1 MVLMKW
7 GDMFTWG
14 VSTSSYQ
21 IEGAANEDG
30 RGQSIWDTF
39 CKVPGKVV
47 NFDNGDIAC
56 DHYHRYKE
64 DLDLMKWMGVKAY
77 RFSVAWP
84 RVIPDGVGRVNEIGL
99 DFYDRLIDSLLE
111 REIAP
116 WLTMYH
122 WDLPEALQLRG
133 GWNNREI
140 VEWFGEYSEVLT
152 SRFGDRVKNWMTLNE
167 PLCSA
172 WLGHLYGDMAPGIK
186 DLQTALNVSHNLLM
200 SHGLA
205 CQVIRSNVSEA
216 NVGIVINVT
225 PAVPATDS
233 QEDGNAAQLADG
245 FDNRWFLDPVFGRS
259 YPADVIDA
267 LGASPEIHSGDMKL
281 IAQDL
286 DFLGVN
292 FYSRQTV
299 AADQNSKPL
308 PIRSV
313 NRENVK
319 RTAMNWE
326 VHPQA
331 FEEILLR
338 ISKEYSPKAIYIT
351 ENGSAWNDEV
361 INGEI
366 IDDERIDYLVRH
378 LDAMRSARDRGA
390 PILGYF
396 AWSFLDNFEWAYG
409 YEKRFGL
416 IYVDYKTQKRT
427 PKKSAFFYRQL
438 LLNGTA

>member
-1 MVLMKW
+1 MSE
-7 GDMFTWG
+7 FIWG
-14 VSTSSYQ
+14 VATSSYQ

-30 RGQSIWDTF
+30 RGKSIWDTF
-39 CKVPGKVV
+39 CKVPGKVA

-56 DHYHRYKE
+56 DHYHRFKE

-84 RVIPDGVGRVNEIGL
+84 RVIPDGVGRVNEMGL

-133 GWNNREI
+133 GWNNREV
-140 VEWFGEYSEVLT
+140 VEWFGEYGEVLT

-233 QEDGNAAQLADG
+233 QVDSNAAQLADG
-245 FDNRWFLDPVFGRS
+245 FDNRWFLDPVFGRT

-292 FYSRQTV
+292 FYFRQTV

-319 RTAMNWE
+319 KTAMNWE

-378 LDAMRSARDRGA
+378 LDAMRSARSQGA

-416 IYVDYKTQKRT
+416 IYVDYKTQTRT
-427 PKKSAFFYRQL
+427 PKKSALFYRQL

>member
-1 MVLMKW
+1 MSDFL
-7 GDMFTWG
+7 WG
-14 VSTSSYQ
+14 VATSSFQ
-21 IEGAANEDG
+21 IEGATNEDG
-30 RGQSIWDTF
+30 RGPSIWDTF
-39 CKVPGKVV
+39 CKVPGKVA
-47 NFDNGDIAC
+47 NGDTGDIAC
-56 DHYHRYKE
+56 DHYHRYIE
-64 DLDLMKWMGVKAY
+64 DLDLMKWMGVRAY

-84 RVIPDGVGRVNEIGL
+84 RVIPNGVGKLNELGL
-99 DFYDRLIDSLLE
+99 DFYDRLIDSLLK

-140 VEWFGEYSEVLT
+140 VEWFGEYAEVLT

-186 DLQTALNVSHNLLM
+186 NLQTALNVSHHLLM

-205 CQVIRSNVSEA
+205 SKVIRSNVSAA

-233 QEDGNAAQLADG
+233 QEDSNAAQLVDG
-245 FDNRWFLDPVFGRS
+245 FDNRWFLNPVFGRT

-281 IAQDL
+281 ISQDL

-292 FYSRQTV
+292 FYFRQTV

-313 NRENVK
+313 NRENVQ

-361 INGEI
+361 INDEI
-366 IDDERIDYLVRH
+366 IDDERIDYLARH
-378 LDAMRSARDRGA
+378 LDAMKSAKSHGA

-416 IYVDYKTQKRT
+416 IYVDYKTQIRT
-427 PKKSAFFYRQL
+427 PKKSAFYYRQL
-438 LLNGTA
+438 LLNGPA

>member
-1 MVLMKW
+1 MSEFV
-7 GDMFTWG
+7 WG
-14 VSTSSYQ
+14 VATSSYQ

-30 RGQSIWDTF
+30 RGKSIWDTF
-39 CKVPGKVV
+39 CKVPGKVA
-47 NFDNGDIAC
+47 NFDNGNMAC

-84 RVIPDGVGRVNEIGL
+84 RVIPDGVGRVNEMGL

-122 WDLPEALQLRG
+122 WDLPEALQIRG
-133 GWNNREI
+133 GWNNREV
-140 VEWFGEYSEVLT
+140 VEWFGEYAEVLT

-186 DLQTALNVSHNLLM
+186 DLQTALNVSHHLLM

-233 QEDGNAAQLADG
+233 QEDSNAAQLADG
-245 FDNRWFLDPVFGRS
+245 FDNRWFLDPVFGRT
-259 YPADVIDA
+259 YPADVIDT

-292 FYSRQTV
+292 FYFRQTV

-308 PIRSV
+308 LIRSV

-366 IDDERIDYLVRH
+366 IDDERIDYLARH
-378 LDAMRSARDRGA
+378 LDAMRSAREQGA

>member
-1 MVLMKW
+1 MSEFV
-7 GDMFTWG
+7 WG
-14 VSTSSYQ
+14 VATSSYQ

-30 RGQSIWDTF
+30 RGKSIWDTF
-39 CKVPGKVV
+39 CKVPGKVA
-47 NFDNGDIAC
+47 NFDNGDMAC

-84 RVIPDGVGRVNEIGL
+84 RVIPDGVGRVNEMGL

-122 WDLPEALQLRG
+122 WDLPEALQIRG
-133 GWNNREI
+133 GWNNREV
-140 VEWFGEYSEVLT
+140 VEWFGEYAEVLT

-186 DLQTALNVSHNLLM
+186 DLQTALNVSHHLLM

-233 QEDGNAAQLADG
+233 QEDSNAAQLADG
-245 FDNRWFLDPVFGRS
+245 FDNRWFLDPVFGRT
-259 YPADVIDA
+259 YPADVIDT

-292 FYSRQTV
+292 FYFRQTV

-366 IDDERIDYLVRH
+366 IDDERIDYLARH
-378 LDAMRSARDRGA
+378 LDAMRSAREQGA

>member
-1 MVLMKW
+1 MSE
-7 GDMFTWG
+7 FIWG
-14 VSTSSYQ
+14 VATSSYQ

-39 CKVPGKVV
+39 CKVPGKVA
-47 NFDNGDIAC
+47 NFNNGDIAC
-56 DHYHRYKE
+56 DHYHRFKE

-84 RVIPDGVGRVNEIGL
+84 RVIPDGVGRVNEMGL

-133 GWNNREI
+133 GWNNREV
-140 VEWFGEYSEVLT
+140 VEWFGEYGEVLT

-167 PLCSA
+167 PFCSA

-233 QEDGNAAQLADG
+233 QVDSNAAQLADG
-245 FDNRWFLDPVFGRS
+245 FDNRWFLDPVFGRT

-292 FYSRQTV
+292 FYFRQTV

-378 LDAMRSARDRGA
+378 LDAMRSARNQGA

-416 IYVDYKTQKRT
+416 IYVDYKTQTRT
-427 PKKSAFFYRQL
+427 PKKSALFYRQL

>member
-1 MVLMKW
+1 MSE
-7 GDMFTWG
+7 FIWG
-14 VSTSSYQ
+14 VATSSYQ

-39 CKVPGKVV
+39 CKVPGKVA

-56 DHYHRYKE
+56 DHYHRFKE

-84 RVIPDGVGRVNEIGL
+84 RVIPDGVGRVNEMGL
-99 DFYDRLIDSLLE
+99 DFYDRLIDSSLE

-133 GWNNREI
+133 GWNNREV
-140 VEWFGEYSEVLT
+140 VEWFGEYGEVLT

-167 PLCSA
+167 PFCSA

-233 QEDGNAAQLADG
+233 QVDSNAAQLADG
-245 FDNRWFLDPVFGRS
+245 FDNRWFLDPVFGRT

-267 LGASPEIHSGDMKL
+267 LGASPEIHSGDMEL

-292 FYSRQTV
+292 FYFRQTV

-313 NRENVK
+313 NLENVK

-361 INGEI
+361 VNDEI
-366 IDDERIDYLVRH
+366 IDDERIDYLARH
-378 LDAMRSARDRGA
+378 LDAMKSARSQGA

-416 IYVDYKTQKRT
+416 IYVDYKTQTRT
-427 PKKSAFFYRQL
+427 PKKSALFYRQL

>member
-1 MVLMKW
+1 
-7 GDMFTWG
+7 
-14 VSTSSYQ
+14 
-21 IEGAANEDG
+21 
-30 RGQSIWDTF
+30 
-39 CKVPGKVV
+39 
-47 NFDNGDIAC
+47 
-56 DHYHRYKE
+56 
-64 DLDLMKWMGVKAY
+64 MKWMGVKAY

-84 RVIPDGVGRVNEIGL
+84 RVIPDGVGRVNEMGL

-133 GWNNREI
+133 GWNNREV
-140 VEWFGEYSEVLT
+140 VEWFGEYAEVLT

-186 DLQTALNVSHNLLM
+186 DLQTALNVSHHLLM

-233 QEDGNAAQLADG
+233 QEDSNAAQLADG
-245 FDNRWFLDPVFGRS
+245 FDNRWFLDPVFGRT
-259 YPADVIDA
+259 YPADVIDT

-292 FYSRQTV
+292 FYFRQTV

-366 IDDERIDYLVRH
+366 IDDERIDYLARH
-378 LDAMRSARDRGA
+378 LDVMRSAKNQGA

>member
-1 MVLMKW
+1 MSEFV
-7 GDMFTWG
+7 WG
-14 VSTSSYQ
+14 VATSSYQ
-21 IEGAANEDG
+21 IEGAANEGG

-39 CKVPGKVV
+39 CKVPGKVA

-84 RVIPDGVGRVNEIGL
+84 RVIPDGVGRVNEMGL

-133 GWNNREI
+133 GWNNREV
-140 VEWFGEYSEVLT
+140 VEWFGEYAEMLT

-233 QEDGNAAQLADG
+233 QEDSNAAQLADG
-245 FDNRWFLDPVFGRS
+245 FDNRWFLDPVFGRT
-259 YPADVIDA
+259 YPADVIDT

-292 FYSRQTV
+292 FYFRQTV

-366 IDDERIDYLVRH
+366 IDDERIDYLARH
-378 LDAMRSARDRGA
+378 LDVMRSAKNQGA

>member
-1 MVLMKW
+1 MSE
-7 GDMFTWG
+7 FIWG
-14 VSTSSYQ
+14 VATSSYQ
-21 IEGAANEDG
+21 IEGAANEGG

-39 CKVPGKVV
+39 CKVPGKVA

-56 DHYHRYKE
+56 DHYHRFKE

-84 RVIPDGVGRVNEIGL
+84 RVIPDGVGRVNEMGL

-133 GWNNREI
+133 GWNNREV
-140 VEWFGEYSEVLT
+140 VEWFGEYAEMLT

-186 DLQTALNVSHNLLM
+186 DLQTALNVSHHLLM

-233 QEDGNAAQLADG
+233 QEDSNAAQLADG
-245 FDNRWFLDPVFGRS
+245 FDNRWFLDPVFGRT
-259 YPADVIDA
+259 YPADVIDT

-286 DFLGVN
+286 DFLGLN
-292 FYSRQTV
+292 FYFRQIV
-299 AADQNSKPL
+299 EADQNSKPL

-378 LDAMRSARDRGA
+378 LDAMRSAKNQGA

>member
-1 MVLMKW
+1 MSE
-7 GDMFTWG
+7 FIWG
-14 VSTSSYQ
+14 VATSSYQ

-30 RGQSIWDTF
+30 RGKSIWDTF
-39 CKVPGKVV
+39 CKVPGKVA

-56 DHYHRYKE
+56 DHYHRFKE

-84 RVIPDGVGRVNEIGL
+84 RVIPDGVGRVNEMGL
-99 DFYDRLIDSLLE
+99 DFYDRLIDSSLE

-133 GWNNREI
+133 GWNNREV
-140 VEWFGEYSEVLT
+140 VEWFGEYGEVLT

-233 QEDGNAAQLADG
+233 QVDGNAAQLADG
-245 FDNRWFLDPVFGRS
+245 FDNRWFLDPVFGRT

-267 LGASPEIHSGDMKL
+267 LGASPEIHSGDMEL

-292 FYSRQTV
+292 FYFRQTV

-319 RTAMNWE
+319 KTAMNWE

-378 LDAMRSARDRGA
+378 LDAMRSARNQGA

-416 IYVDYKTQKRT
+416 IYVDYKTQTRT
-427 PKKSAFFYRQL
+427 PKKSALFYRQL

>member
-1 MVLMKW
+1 MNQFL
-7 GDMFTWG
+7 WG
-14 VSTSSYQ
+14 VATSSYQ

-39 CKVPGKVV
+39 CKVPGKVA

-84 RVIPDGVGRVNEIGL
+84 RVIPNGFGKINEMGL

-111 REIAP
+111 REIVP

-140 VEWFGEYSEVLT
+140 VEWFGEYAEVLT

-225 PAVPATDS
+225 PAVPATES
-233 QEDGNAAQLADG
+233 QEDSNAAQLVDG
-245 FDNRWFLDPVFGRS
+245 FDNRWFLDPVFGRT

-292 FYSRQTV
+292 FYFRQTV

-308 PIRSV
+308 PIKSV
-313 NRENVK
+313 NRENVQ

-361 INGEI
+361 INDEI
-366 IDDERIDYLVRH
+366 IDDERIDYLARH
-378 LDAMRSARDRGA
+378 LDAMKSAKSQGA

-416 IYVDYKTQKRT
+416 IYVDYKTQIRT
-427 PKKSAFFYRQL
+427 PKKSAFYYRQL
-438 LLNGTA
+438 LLNGPA

>member
-1 MVLMKW
+1 MSE
-7 GDMFTWG
+7 FIWG
-14 VSTSSYQ
+14 VATSSYQ
-21 IEGAANEDG
+21 IEGAANEGG

-39 CKVPGKVV
+39 CKVPGKVA

-84 RVIPDGVGRVNEIGL
+84 RVIPDGVGRVNEMGL

-133 GWNNREI
+133 GWNNREV
-140 VEWFGEYSEVLT
+140 VEWFGEYAEMLT

-186 DLQTALNVSHNLLM
+186 DLQTALNVSHHLLM

-233 QEDGNAAQLADG
+233 QEDSNAAQLADG
-245 FDNRWFLDPVFGRS
+245 FDNRWFLDPVFGRT
-259 YPADVIDA
+259 YPADVIDT

-286 DFLGVN
+286 DFLGLN
-292 FYSRQTV
+292 FYFRQIV
-299 AADQNSKPL
+299 EADQNSKPL

-378 LDAMRSARDRGA
+378 LDAMRSAKNQGA

>member
-1 MVLMKW
+1 MSE
-7 GDMFTWG
+7 FIWG
-14 VSTSSYQ
+14 VATSSYQ

-39 CKVPGKVV
+39 CKVPGKVA

-56 DHYHRYKE
+56 DHYHRFKE

-84 RVIPDGVGRVNEIGL
+84 RVIPDGVGRVNEMGL
-99 DFYDRLIDSLLE
+99 DFYDRLIDSSLE

-133 GWNNREI
+133 GWNNREV
-140 VEWFGEYSEVLT
+140 VEWFGEYGEVLT

-167 PLCSA
+167 PFCSA

-233 QEDGNAAQLADG
+233 QEDSNAAQLADG
-245 FDNRWFLDPVFGRS
+245 FDNRWFLDPVFGRT

-292 FYSRQTV
+292 FYFRQTV

-308 PIRSV
+308 PIISV

-319 RTAMNWE
+319 KTAMNWE

-378 LDAMRSARDRGA
+378 LDAMRSARSQGA

-416 IYVDYKTQKRT
+416 IYVDYKTQTRT
-427 PKKSAFFYRQL
+427 PKKSALFYRQL

>member
-47 NFDNGDIAC
+47 NFDNGDMAC

-84 RVIPDGVGRVNEIGL
+84 RVIPDGVGRVNEMGL

>member
-1 MVLMKW
+1 MSEFV
-7 GDMFTWG
+7 WG
-14 VSTSSYQ
+14 VATSSYQ
-21 IEGAANEDG
+21 IEGAANEGG

-39 CKVPGKVV
+39 CKVPGKVA

-84 RVIPDGVGRVNEIGL
+84 RVIPDGVGRVNEMGL

-133 GWNNREI
+133 GWNNREV
-140 VEWFGEYSEVLT
+140 VEWFGEYAEMLT

-186 DLQTALNVSHNLLM
+186 DLQTALNVSHHLLM

-233 QEDGNAAQLADG
+233 QEDSNAAQLADG
-245 FDNRWFLDPVFGRS
+245 FDNRWFLDPVFGRA
-259 YPADVIDA
+259 YPADVIDT

-292 FYSRQTV
+292 FYFRQTV

-366 IDDERIDYLVRH
+366 IDDERIDYLARH
-378 LDAMRSARDRGA
+378 LDVMRSAKNQGA

>member
-1 MVLMKW
+1 MSE
-7 GDMFTWG
+7 FIWG
-14 VSTSSYQ
+14 VATSSYQ

-30 RGQSIWDTF
+30 RGKSIWDTF
-39 CKVPGKVV
+39 CKVPGKVA
-47 NFDNGDIAC
+47 NFDNGDMAC

-84 RVIPDGVGRVNEIGL
+84 RVIPDGVGRVNEMGL

-133 GWNNREI
+133 GWNNREV
-140 VEWFGEYSEVLT
+140 VEWFGEYAEVLT

-186 DLQTALNVSHNLLM
+186 DLQTALNVSHHLLM

-233 QEDGNAAQLADG
+233 QEDSNAAQLADG
-245 FDNRWFLDPVFGRS
+245 FDNRWFLDPVFGRT
-259 YPADVIDA
+259 YPADVIDT

-292 FYSRQTV
+292 FYFRQTV

-366 IDDERIDYLVRH
+366 IDDERIDYLARH
-378 LDAMRSARDRGA
+378 LDVMRSAKNQGA

>member
-1 MVLMKW
+1 MSE
-7 GDMFTWG
+7 FIWG
-14 VSTSSYQ
+14 VATSSYQ

-39 CKVPGKVV
+39 CKVPGKVA

-56 DHYHRYKE
+56 DHYHRFKE

-84 RVIPDGVGRVNEIGL
+84 RVIPDGVGRVNEMGL

-133 GWNNREI
+133 GWNNREV
-140 VEWFGEYSEVLT
+140 VEWFGEYGEVLT

-167 PLCSA
+167 PFCSA

-233 QEDGNAAQLADG
+233 QVDSNAAQLADG
-245 FDNRWFLDPVFGRS
+245 FDNRWFLDPVFGRT

-267 LGASPEIHSGDMKL
+267 LGASPEIHSGDMEL

-292 FYSRQTV
+292 FYFRQTV

-319 RTAMNWE
+319 KTAMNWE

-378 LDAMRSARDRGA
+378 LDAMRSARNQGA

-416 IYVDYKTQKRT
+416 IHVDYKTQTRT
-427 PKKSAFFYRQL
+427 PKKSALFYRQL

>member
-1 MVLMKW
+1 MNEFL
-7 GDMFTWG
+7 WG
-14 VSTSSYQ
+14 VATSSYQ

-30 RGQSIWDTF
+30 RGKSIWDTF
-39 CKVPGKVV
+39 CKVPGKVA

-56 DHYHRYKE
+56 DHYHRFKE

-84 RVIPDGVGRVNEIGL
+84 RVIPDGVGKINEMGL

-140 VEWFGEYSEVLT
+140 LEWFGAYAEVLT

-233 QEDGNAAQLADG
+233 QEDSNAAQLVDG
-245 FDNRWFLDPVFGRS
+245 FDNRWFLNPVFGRT

-292 FYSRQTV
+292 FYFRQTV

-361 INGEI
+361 INDEI
-366 IDDERIDYLVRH
+366 FDDERIDYLARH
-378 LDAMRSARDRGA
+378 LDAMKSARSQGA

-427 PKKSAFFYRQL
+427 PKKSAFYYRQL
-438 LLNGTA
+438 LLNGPA

>member
-1 MVLMKW
+1 MSEFV
-7 GDMFTWG
+7 WG
-14 VSTSSYQ
+14 VATSSYQ
-21 IEGAANEDG
+21 IEGAANEGG

-39 CKVPGKVV
+39 CKVPGKVA

-56 DHYHRYKE
+56 DHYHRFKE

-84 RVIPDGVGRVNEIGL
+84 RVIPDGVGRVNEMGL

-122 WDLPEALQLRG
+122 WDLPEALQIRG
-133 GWNNREI
+133 GWNNREV
-140 VEWFGEYSEVLT
+140 VEWFGEYAEVLT

-186 DLQTALNVSHNLLM
+186 DLQTALNVSHHLLM

-233 QEDGNAAQLADG
+233 QEDSNAAQLADG
-245 FDNRWFLDPVFGRS
+245 FDNRWFLDPVFGRT

-292 FYSRQTV
+292 FYFRQTV

-366 IDDERIDYLVRH
+366 IDDERIDYLARH
-378 LDAMRSARDRGA
+378 LDAMRSAREQGA

>member
-1 MVLMKW
+1 MS
-7 GDMFTWG
+7 DFIWG
-14 VSTSSYQ
+14 VATSSYQ

-30 RGQSIWDTF
+30 RGKSIWDTF
-39 CKVPGKVV
+39 CKVPGKVA

-56 DHYHRYKE
+56 DHYHRFKE

-84 RVIPDGVGRVNEIGL
+84 RVIPDGVGRVNEMGL
-99 DFYDRLIDSLLE
+99 DFYDRLIDSSLE

-133 GWNNREI
+133 GWNNREV
-140 VEWFGEYSEVLT
+140 VEWFGEYGEVLT

-167 PLCSA
+167 PFCSA

-233 QEDGNAAQLADG
+233 QVDSNAAQLADG
-245 FDNRWFLDPVFGRS
+245 FDNRWFLDPVFGRT

-267 LGASPEIHSGDMKL
+267 LGASPEIHSGDMEL

-292 FYSRQTV
+292 FYFRQTV

-319 RTAMNWE
+319 KTAMNWE

-378 LDAMRSARDRGA
+378 LDAMRSARSQGA

-416 IYVDYKTQKRT
+416 IYVDYKTQTRT
-427 PKKSAFFYRQL
+427 PKKSALFYRQL

>member
-1 MVLMKW
+1 
-7 GDMFTWG
+7 MFTWG

-47 NFDNGDIAC
+47 NFDNGDMAC

-84 RVIPDGVGRVNEIGL
+84 RVIPDGVGRVNEMGL

-225 PAVPATDS
+225 PAVPATES
-233 QEDGNAAQLADG
+233 QEDSNAAQLVDG

>member
-1 MVLMKW
+1 MNEFL
-7 GDMFTWG
+7 WG
-14 VSTSSYQ
+14 VATSSYQ

-39 CKVPGKVV
+39 CKVPGKVA

-56 DHYHRYKE
+56 DHYHRFKE

-84 RVIPDGVGRVNEIGL
+84 RVIPDGVGKINEMGL
-99 DFYDRLIDSLLE
+99 DFYDRLIDSLLD

-140 VEWFGEYSEVLT
+140 LEWFGAYAEVLT

-233 QEDGNAAQLADG
+233 QEDSNAAQLADG
-245 FDNRWFLDPVFGRS
+245 FDNRWFLDPVFGRT

-292 FYSRQTV
+292 FYFRQTV

-361 INGEI
+361 INDEI
-366 IDDERIDYLVRH
+366 FDDERIDYLARH
-378 LDAMRSARDRGA
+378 LDAMKSARSQGA

-427 PKKSAFFYRQL
+427 PKKSALYYRQL
-438 LLNGTA
+438 LLNGPA

>member
-1 MVLMKW
+1 MNEFL
-7 GDMFTWG
+7 WG
-14 VSTSSYQ
+14 VATSSYQ

-39 CKVPGKVV
+39 CKVPGKVA

-56 DHYHRYKE
+56 DHYHRFKE

-84 RVIPDGVGRVNEIGL
+84 RVIPDGVGKINEMGL
-99 DFYDRLIDSLLE
+99 DFYDRLIDSLLD

-140 VEWFGEYSEVLT
+140 LEWFGAYAEVLT

-233 QEDGNAAQLADG
+233 QEDSNAAQLVDG
-245 FDNRWFLDPVFGRS
+245 FDNRWFLNPVFGRT

-292 FYSRQTV
+292 FYFRQTV

-361 INGEI
+361 INDEI
-366 IDDERIDYLVRH
+366 FDDERIDYLARH
-378 LDAMRSARDRGA
+378 LDAMKSARSQGA

-427 PKKSAFFYRQL
+427 PKKSAFYYRQL
-438 LLNGTA
+438 LLNGPA

>member
-1 MVLMKW
+1 MSE
-7 GDMFTWG
+7 FIWG
-14 VSTSSYQ
+14 VATSSYQ

-39 CKVPGKVV
+39 CKVPGKVA

-56 DHYHRYKE
+56 DHYHRFKE

-84 RVIPDGVGRVNEIGL
+84 RVIPDGVGRVNEMGL

-133 GWNNREI
+133 GWNNREV
-140 VEWFGEYSEVLT
+140 VEWFGEYGEVLT

-167 PLCSA
+167 PFCSA

-233 QEDGNAAQLADG
+233 QVDSNAAQLADG
-245 FDNRWFLDPVFGRS
+245 FDNRWFLDPVFGRT

-292 FYSRQTV
+292 FYFRQTV

-378 LDAMRSARDRGA
+378 LDAMRSARSQGA

-416 IYVDYKTQKRT
+416 IYVDYKTQTRT
-427 PKKSAFFYRQL
+427 PKKSALFYRQL

>member
-1 MVLMKW
+1 
-7 GDMFTWG
+7 
-14 VSTSSYQ
+14 
-21 IEGAANEDG
+21 
-30 RGQSIWDTF
+30 
-39 CKVPGKVV
+39 
-47 NFDNGDIAC
+47 
-56 DHYHRYKE
+56 
-64 DLDLMKWMGVKAY
+64 MKWMGVKAY

-84 RVIPDGVGRVNEIGL
+84 RVIPDGVGRVNEMGL

-133 GWNNREI
+133 GWNNREV
-140 VEWFGEYSEVLT
+140 VEWFGEYAEVLT

-186 DLQTALNVSHNLLM
+186 DLQTALNVSHHLLM

-233 QEDGNAAQLADG
+233 QEDSNAAQLADG
-245 FDNRWFLDPVFGRS
+245 FDNQWFLDPVFGRT
-259 YPADVIDA
+259 YPADVIDT

-292 FYSRQTV
+292 FYFRQTV

-366 IDDERIDYLVRH
+366 IDDERIDYLARH
-378 LDAMRSARDRGA
+378 LDVMRSAKNQGA

>member
-1 MVLMKW
+1 
-7 GDMFTWG
+7 
-14 VSTSSYQ
+14 
-21 IEGAANEDG
+21 
-30 RGQSIWDTF
+30 
-39 CKVPGKVV
+39 
-47 NFDNGDIAC
+47 
-56 DHYHRYKE
+56 
-64 DLDLMKWMGVKAY
+64 MKWMGVKAY

-84 RVIPDGVGRVNEIGL
+84 RVIPDGVGRVNEMGL

-133 GWNNREI
+133 GWNNREV
-140 VEWFGEYSEVLT
+140 VEWFGEYGEVLT

-167 PLCSA
+167 PFCSA

-233 QEDGNAAQLADG
+233 QVDSNAAQLADG
-245 FDNRWFLDPVFGRS
+245 FDNRWFLDPVFGRT

-292 FYSRQTV
+292 FYFRQTV

-319 RTAMNWE
+319 KTAMNWE

-378 LDAMRSARDRGA
+378 LDAMRSARNQGA

-416 IYVDYKTQKRT
+416 IYVDYKTQTRT
-427 PKKSAFFYRQL
+427 PKKSALFYRQL

>member
-1 MVLMKW
+1 MSEFV
-7 GDMFTWG
+7 WG
-14 VSTSSYQ
+14 VATSSYQ

-30 RGQSIWDTF
+30 RGKSIWDTF
-39 CKVPGKVV
+39 CKVPGKVA

-84 RVIPDGVGRVNEIGL
+84 RVIPDGVGRVTEMGL

-133 GWNNREI
+133 GWNNREV
-140 VEWFGEYSEVLT
+140 VEWFGEYAEVLT

-186 DLQTALNVSHNLLM
+186 DLQTALNVSHHLLM

-233 QEDGNAAQLADG
+233 QEDSNAAQLADG
-245 FDNRWFLDPVFGRS
+245 FDNRWFLDPVFGRT
-259 YPADVIDA
+259 YPADVIDT

-292 FYSRQTV
+292 FYFRQTV

-366 IDDERIDYLVRH
+366 IDDERIDYLARH
-378 LDAMRSARDRGA
+378 LDAMRSAREQGA

>member
-1 MVLMKW
+1 MS
-7 GDMFTWG
+7 DFIWG
-14 VSTSSYQ
+14 VATSSYQ

-39 CKVPGKVV
+39 CKVPGKVA

-56 DHYHRYKE
+56 DHYHRFKE

-84 RVIPDGVGRVNEIGL
+84 RVIPDGVGRVNEMGL

-133 GWNNREI
+133 GWNNREV
-140 VEWFGEYSEVLT
+140 VEWFGEYGEVLT

-167 PLCSA
+167 PFCSA

-233 QEDGNAAQLADG
+233 QVDSNAAQLADG
-245 FDNRWFLDPVFGRS
+245 FDNRWFLDPVFGRT

-292 FYSRQTV
+292 FYFRQTV

-313 NRENVK
+313 NLENVK

-378 LDAMRSARDRGA
+378 LDAMRSARNQGA

-416 IYVDYKTQKRT
+416 IHVDYKTQTRT
-427 PKKSAFFYRQL
+427 PKKSALFYRQL

>member
-1 MVLMKW
+1 MSDFL
-7 GDMFTWG
+7 WG
-14 VSTSSYQ
+14 VATSSFQ
-21 IEGAANEDG
+21 IEGATNEDG
-30 RGQSIWDTF
+30 RGPSIWDTF
-39 CKVPGKVV
+39 CKVPGKVA
-47 NFDNGDIAC
+47 NGDTGDIAC
-56 DHYHRYKE
+56 DHYHRYIE
-64 DLDLMKWMGVKAY
+64 DLDLMKWMGVRAY

-84 RVIPDGVGRVNEIGL
+84 RVIPNGVGKLNELGL
-99 DFYDRLIDSLLE
+99 DFYDRLIDSLLK

-140 VEWFGEYSEVLT
+140 VEWFGEYAEVLT

-186 DLQTALNVSHNLLM
+186 NLQTALNVSHHLLM

-205 CQVIRSNVSEA
+205 SKVIRSNVSAA

-233 QEDGNAAQLADG
+233 QEDSNAAQLVDG
-245 FDNRWFLDPVFGRS
+245 FDNRWFLNPVFGRT

-281 IAQDL
+281 ISQDL

-292 FYSRQTV
+292 FYFRQTV

-361 INGEI
+361 INDEI
-366 IDDERIDYLVRH
+366 IDDERIDYLARH
-378 LDAMRSARDRGA
+378 LDAMKSAKSHGA

-416 IYVDYKTQKRT
+416 IYVDYKTQIRT
-427 PKKSAFFYRQL
+427 PKKSAFYYRQL
-438 LLNGTA
+438 LLNGPA

>member
-1 MVLMKW
+1 MS
-7 GDMFTWG
+7 DFIWG
-14 VSTSSYQ
+14 VATSSYQ

-39 CKVPGKVV
+39 CKVPGKVA
-47 NFDNGDIAC
+47 NFNNGDIAC
-56 DHYHRYKE
+56 DHYHRFKE

-84 RVIPDGVGRVNEIGL
+84 RVIPDGVGRVNEMGL

-133 GWNNREI
+133 GWNNREV
-140 VEWFGEYSEVLT
+140 VEWFGEYGEVLT

-167 PLCSA
+167 PFCSA

-233 QEDGNAAQLADG
+233 QVDSNAAQLADG
-245 FDNRWFLDPVFGRS
+245 FDNRWFLDPVFGRT

-267 LGASPEIHSGDMKL
+267 LGASPEIHSGDMEL

-292 FYSRQTV
+292 FYFRQTV

-319 RTAMNWE
+319 KTAMNWE

-378 LDAMRSARDRGA
+378 LDAMRSARNQGA

-416 IYVDYKTQKRT
+416 IYVDYKTQIRT
-427 PKKSAFFYRQL
+427 PKKSAFYYRQL

>member
-1 MVLMKW
+1 
-7 GDMFTWG
+7 MFTWG

-39 CKVPGKVV
+39 CKVPGKVA

-56 DHYHRYKE
+56 DHYHRFKE

-84 RVIPDGVGRVNEIGL
+84 RVIPDGVGRVNEMGL

-122 WDLPEALQLRG
+122 WDLPEALQIRG
-133 GWNNREI
+133 GWNNREV
-140 VEWFGEYSEVLT
+140 VEWFGEYAEVLT

-233 QEDGNAAQLADG
+233 QEDSNAAQLADG
-245 FDNRWFLDPVFGRS
+245 FDNRWFLDPVFGRT
-259 YPADVIDA
+259 YPADVIDT

-292 FYSRQTV
+292 FYFRQTV

-366 IDDERIDYLVRH
+366 IDDERIDYLARH
-378 LDAMRSARDRGA
+378 LDAMRSAREQGA

-416 IYVDYKTQKRT
+416 IYVDYKTQTRA

>member
-1 MVLMKW
+1 MSEFV
-7 GDMFTWG
+7 WG
-14 VSTSSYQ
+14 VATSSYQ
-21 IEGAANEDG
+21 IEGAANEGG

-39 CKVPGKVV
+39 CKVPGKVA
-47 NFDNGDIAC
+47 NFDNGDMAC

-84 RVIPDGVGRVNEIGL
+84 RVIPDGVGRVNEMGL

-133 GWNNREI
+133 GWNNREV
-140 VEWFGEYSEVLT
+140 VEWFGEYAEVLT

-186 DLQTALNVSHNLLM
+186 DLQTALNVSHHLLM

-233 QEDGNAAQLADG
+233 QEDSNAAQLADG
-245 FDNRWFLDPVFGRS
+245 FDNRWFLDPVFGRT
-259 YPADVIDA
+259 YPADVIDT

-292 FYSRQTV
+292 FYFRQTV

-366 IDDERIDYLVRH
+366 IDDERIDYLARH
-378 LDAMRSARDRGA
+378 LDVMRSAKNQGA

>member
-1 MVLMKW
+1 MSE
-7 GDMFTWG
+7 FIWG
-14 VSTSSYQ
+14 VATSSYQ

-39 CKVPGKVV
+39 CKVPGKVA

-56 DHYHRYKE
+56 DHYHRFKE

-84 RVIPDGVGRVNEIGL
+84 RVIPDGVGRVNEMGL
-99 DFYDRLIDSLLE
+99 DFYDRLIDSSLE

-133 GWNNREI
+133 GWNNREV
-140 VEWFGEYSEVLT
+140 VEWFGEYGEVLT

-167 PLCSA
+167 PFCSA

-233 QEDGNAAQLADG
+233 QVDSNAAQLADG
-245 FDNRWFLDPVFGRS
+245 FDNR
-259 YPADVIDA
+259 
-267 LGASPEIHSGDMKL
+267 
-281 IAQDL
+281 
-286 DFLGVN
+286 
-292 FYSRQTV
+292 
-299 AADQNSKPL
+299 
-308 PIRSV
+308 
-313 NRENVK
+313 
-319 RTAMNWE
+319 
-326 VHPQA
+326 
-331 FEEILLR
+331 
-338 ISKEYSPKAIYIT
+338 
-351 ENGSAWNDEV
+351 
-361 INGEI
+361 
-366 IDDERIDYLVRH
+366 
-378 LDAMRSARDRGA
+378 
-390 PILGYF
+390 
-396 AWSFLDNFEWAYG
+396 
-409 YEKRFGL
+409 
-416 IYVDYKTQKRT
+416 
-427 PKKSAFFYRQL
+427 
-438 LLNGTA
+438 

>member
-1 MVLMKW
+1 MSE
-7 GDMFTWG
+7 FIWG
-14 VSTSSYQ
+14 VATSSYQ

-30 RGQSIWDTF
+30 RGKSIWDTF
-39 CKVPGKVV
+39 CKVPGKVA

-56 DHYHRYKE
+56 DHYHRFKE

-84 RVIPDGVGRVNEIGL
+84 RVIPDGVGRVNEMGL
-99 DFYDRLIDSLLE
+99 DFYDRLIDSSLE

-133 GWNNREI
+133 GWNNREV
-140 VEWFGEYSEVLT
+140 VEWFGEYGEVLT

-233 QEDGNAAQLADG
+233 QVDSNAAQLADG
-245 FDNRWFLDPVFGRS
+245 FDNRWFLDPVFGRT

-292 FYSRQTV
+292 FYFRQTV

-319 RTAMNWE
+319 KTAMNWE

-378 LDAMRSARDRGA
+378 LDAMRSARNQGA

-416 IYVDYKTQKRT
+416 IYVDYKTQTRT
-427 PKKSAFFYRQL
+427 PKKSALFYRQL